1 VDREAYKIRDSDIG
15 REMKIGFVL
24 DDSLDPPDG
33 VQQYVLTISSE
44 LKRRGHIVHFLVG
57 QTSREDIENVHSLAK
72 NVKVPFNKNVI
83 RTPFSYDH
91 HALLN
96 LLEKE
101 QFDILHVQMP
111 YSPLFAGKLIELAKR
126 MDIKIVGTFHIAPYS
141 SFEKHSNTLLSLV
154 NSNTL
159 KLFDK
164 IISVSTVAQEF
175 AKKSAGIDSV
185 VIPNAIDIEAF
196 EAAASGGSVGAV
208 GGSGSG
214 GLSSAGA
221 DSGAAELPSEQKTIL
236 FLGRLVKRKGA
247 EELLLAL
254 EYAVKCGLIGKDV
267 KVLIAGAGP
276 MKTAL
281 EEYSLNIPL
290 DIEFLG
296 FISEQDKP
304 ALLASPNVAVFPSI
318 SGESF
323 GIVLLEAIAAGAKVV
338 LAGDNPGYKSTLEGI
353 DCFFNPNDAIE
364 FATSIR
370 RALYDKNYIQKIH
383 LEQKAHIQMYDVKRV
398 TDEIIE
404 VYESVCR
411 DLCL

>member
-1 VDREAYKIRDSDIG
+1 
-15 REMKIGFVL
+15 MKIGFVL

-44 LKRRGHIVHFLVG
+44 LKRRGHVVHFLVG

-83 RTPFSYDH
+83 RTPFSYDQR
-91 HALLN
+91 ALLN
-96 LLEKE
+96 LLGKE

-126 MDIKIVGTFHIAPYS
+126 MGIKIVGTFHIAPYS
-141 SFEKHSNTLLSLV
+141 SLEKHSNTLLSLV

-196 EAAASGGSVGAV
+196 EKAASEGSAGARMLRRV
-208 GGSGSG
+208 LPGSSGSG
-214 GLSSAGA
+214 AVSGGRRPAGFA
-221 DSGAAELPSEQKTIL
+221 GVDLAALPSAQKTIL

-267 KVLIAGAGP
+267 KVFIAGAGP

-281 EEYSLNIPL
+281 EEYALNIPL

-296 FISEQDKP
+296 FINEHDKP

-338 LAGDNPGYKSTLEGI
+338 LAGDNPGYKSTLDGI
-353 DCFFNPNDAIE
+353 DCFFNPSDTIE
-364 FATSIR
+364 FAGSIR
-370 RALYDKNYIQKIH
+370 HALYDKEYIQKIH
-383 LEQKAHIQMYDVKRV
+383 EEQKAHIKMYDVKRV

-411 DLCL
+411 GV